1 VPTRRLVL
9 ASASLARRRLLVDA
23 GFDPEVMVSGVD
35 ERDLRAETPAEIVL
49 ELAIRK
55 AGAVAERLGNDS
67 REPPAIVVGCDSLLD
82 VDGRAVGKPADRDA
96 ALAHWH
102 AVRGRNGIL
111 VTGHAVIDLATGK
124 RVSGVAAT
132 TVRFGQPTDDELAVY
147 VGTGEPLA
155 VAGAFTIEGRGAPFI
170 DGVDGDPSNVVG
182 LSLPLLRR
190 LLTELGLS
198 ITDLWS

>member
-1 VPTRRLVL
+1 MPARRLVL

-23 GFDPEVMVSGVD
+23 GFDPEVIVSGID
-35 ERDLRAETPAEIVL
+35 EHDLRAEAPADIVL

-55 AGAVAERLGNDS
+55 AEAVAERIADEP
-67 REPPAIVVGCDSLLD
+67 RDPPALVVGCDSLLD
-82 VDGRAVGKPADRDA
+82 VDGRAVGKPTDA
-96 ALAHWH
+96 HDALTHWQ
-102 AVRGRNGIL
+102 AIRGRHAEL
-111 VTGHAVIDLATGK
+111 VTGHCVVDLQSGARATA
-124 RVSGVAAT
+124 VAAT
-132 TVRFGQPTDDELAVY
+132 TVRFGEPTDDELAVY

-170 DGVDGDPSNVVG
+170 DGVDGDPSNVIG

-190 LLTELGLS
+190 LVGDLGLS